1 MENKTRPKL
10 FKPTKGQMDNAIGQ
24 VVKGLSADKVIVG
37 YQGQRVRGKKQIMTY
52 DLHHLRDWLLEHP
65 LLSRH
70 AIEKEAKMS
79 RGTLEHF
86 IKERRGLPEKY
97 HKSLVSVL
105 SNYGYIEFTAE

>member
-1 MENKTRPKL
+1 MKKV
-10 FKPTKGQMDNAIGQ
+10 I
-24 VVKGLSADKVIVG
+24 KGLSADKVIVG
-37 YQGQRVRGKKQIMTY
+37 HQGQKLRGNRHIMTY

-70 AIEKEAKMS
+70 AIEKAANMS

-105 SNYGYIEFTAE
+105 NDYGYIESTAE